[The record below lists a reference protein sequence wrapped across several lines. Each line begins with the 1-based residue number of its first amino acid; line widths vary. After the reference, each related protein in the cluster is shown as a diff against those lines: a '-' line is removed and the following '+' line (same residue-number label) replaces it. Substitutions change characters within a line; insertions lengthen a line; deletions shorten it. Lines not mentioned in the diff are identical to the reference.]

1 MVQIIMLSGSDIVIE
16 ILKSENVSYVFG
28 NPGTTELA
36 LVDALSEHRDIKYI
50 LGLQEASVV
59 GLADG
64 YARATNRPAFVNLHA
79 TAGLGN
85 GLGAL
90 SNAAYMNT
98 PLVVTAGQQDYR
110 HIVDDPWLT
119 GDLVSLAK
127 PLCKWAHEVR
137 TVDELGVVLRRAF
150 KDANTF
156 PKGPVFVALP
166 SNFMDEK
173 TAMPVPAKTDVYT
186 DCVAGGI
193 AELAG
198 ILSACKPSEV
208 AIIAGDEV
216 SSSNALQEVV
226 ELAELI
232 GADVYGSALHDSVV
246 FPTSHPLWSGFL
258 IPVTAEINSMLK
270 AYKKIFVLGARS
282 FMAYTY
288 TPQNPVPEGSDLLH
302 LSADSEAIAMT
313 FAAQWGGVGDIGAS
327 LRSLIGAI
335 NVTSSDAAQSHIS
348 TKAQKKKDAWA
359 TRQAQL
365 QVALADSPIKPETA
379 SYAFVQSLP
388 GDAIVVDEAPANTFS
403 IRELLQTKHAGQYH
417 FSKGGGL
424 GWAMP
429 VAVGISLDNKDKHT
443 FCLTGDGAAMYSPQ
457 AMWTAANQS
466 LPITYV
472 VFNNSEYGV
481 LKNYLRKTYPENG
494 ERDDFIGMD
503 INTPAIDYQA
513 LAASM
518 GMPSVKIDDA
528 NKIESAVAQAISEN
542 RSGPSLIEIMIA
554 PSGDV

>member
-1 MVQIIMLSGSDIVIE
+1 MKSGSDIVIE

-36 LVDALSEHRDIKYI
+36 LVDALSEHREIKYI

-64 YARATNRPAFVNLHA
+64 YARATNRPAFINLHA

-98 PLVVTAGQQDYR
+98 PLVVTAGQQDHR
-110 HIVDDPWLT
+110 HIIDDPWLT
-119 GDLVSLAK
+119 GDLVGLAK
-127 PLCKWAHEVR
+127 PLCKSAHEVR
-137 TVDELGVVLRRAF
+137 SINELAVVLRRAF

-173 TAMPVPAKTDVYT
+173 TAVPVPPKSEVHTN
-186 DCVAGGI
+186 CVAGGI
-193 AELAG
+193 SDLAS
-198 ILSACKPSEV
+198 ILSACQAGSV
-208 AIIAGDEV
+208 AIIAGDEI
-216 SSSNALQEVV
+216 SSSNAMQEVV
-226 ELAELI
+226 ALAELL

-246 FPTSHPLWSGFL
+246 FPTSHALWSGFL
-258 IPVTAEINSMLK
+258 LPETAQMNSTLQ
-270 AYKKIFVLGARS
+270 AYKKIFVLGARG

-288 TPQNPVPEGSDLLH
+288 SPESPVPDNSDLLH
-302 LSADSEAIAMT
+302 LSADSNAVAMT
-313 FAAQWGGVGDIGAS
+313 FATQWAGVGDIKAS
-327 LRSLIGAI
+327 LRCLLDCVDVA
-335 NVTSSDAAQSHIS
+335 DAAAAKSHLKS
-348 TKAQKKKDAWA
+348 KSEKKKNAWIA
-359 TRQAQL
+359 RAAQMHA
-365 QVALADSPIKPETA
+365 ALSESPIKPETA

-388 GDAIVVDEAPANTFS
+388 ANAIVVDEAPANSFS
-403 IRELLQTKHAGQYH
+403 IREFLQTNETGQYH

-429 VAVGISLDNKDKHT
+429 VAVGISLDNRDKRT
-443 FCLTGDGAAMYSPQ
+443 FCITGDGAAMYSPQ

-518 GMPSVKIDDA
+518 GLASVRIDDA
-528 NKIESAVAQAISEN
+528 NKISQAVEQSISEN
-542 RSGPSLIEIMIA
+542 PSGPCLIEIMIA
-554 PSGDV
+554 PSADV